1 MANSVCYATTVE
13 GATLP
18 VVDVTHPAFAV
29 TVSDDELDA
38 LSEGYVLESRQRSPV
53 PPQVVEALRRS
64 LLGRG
69 LLAASG
75 TYLSGIAT
83 YLLKLGPD
91 NLPAGAA
98 EIDRRIAASFP
109 ALTARLRLQ
118 DMVRLLA
125 DGLAPLLR
133 DEPERPLTLVNLAA
147 GVAADSWNALIVLRG
162 AGLLEHR
169 PTSIVAL
176 DPDEAGSAF
185 AKRALESL
193 CAQDAPL
200 AGVTVAFRHEPYDW
214 SDADQLR
221 PRLREVRA
229 EAMCAVS
236 SEGGLFEY
244 ASDDAMVANL
254 RALHEDM
261 PQDTVVVGSATREGN
276 PVRASQVG
284 TGISTRP
291 RTLDAFTAIVRRGG
305 WDVGSVIARP
315 FSYHVS
321 LQKA

>member
-1 MANSVCYATTVE
+1 MAESIRYATTVE

-18 VVDVTHPAFAV
+18 VVDVTCPAFAV
-29 TVSDDELDA
+29 TVSDDELDE
-38 LSEGYVLESRQRSPV
+38 LSEGYVLESRQRSSM

-64 LLGRG
+64 QLGRG
-69 LLAASG
+69 LIAASG

-125 DGLAPLLR
+125 DGLAPMLR
-133 DEPERPLTLVNLAA
+133 AGRDRPLSLVNLAA
-147 GVAADSWNALIVLRG
+147 GVAADSWNTLIVLRG
-162 AGLLEHR
+162 AGLLEQR
-169 PTSIVAL
+169 TISILAL
-176 DPDEAGSAF
+176 DPDEAGPAF
-185 AKRALESL
+185 AGHALEAL
-193 CAQDAPL
+193 GAQDAPL
-200 AGVTVAFRHEPYDW
+200 AGVRIAFRHELYDW
-214 SDADQLR
+214 SDAD
-221 PRLREVRA
+221 RLRLLLRDVRA
-229 EAMCAVS
+229 EALCAVS

-244 ASDDAMVANL
+244 ASDDAIVANL
-254 RALHEDM
+254 RVLHDGTPE
-261 PQDTVVVGSATREGN
+261 DTVIVGSATREGN
-276 PVRASQVG
+276 PVHASQVG

-305 WDVGSVIARP
+305 WNVGSAIARP

-321 LQKA
+321 LHKA